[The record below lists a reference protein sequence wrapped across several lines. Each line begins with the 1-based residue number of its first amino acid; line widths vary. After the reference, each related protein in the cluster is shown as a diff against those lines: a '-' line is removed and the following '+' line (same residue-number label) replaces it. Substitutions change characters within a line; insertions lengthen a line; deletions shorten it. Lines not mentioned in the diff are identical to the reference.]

1 MAGRVA
7 RSVEFSAQQEAI
19 LRRLE
24 RADRT
29 PQRLAER
36 CRIVLLAAE
45 GHRTVEVATELGVD
59 PQRAGRWRNR
69 WAEAQTGLAE
79 AEQEG
84 ATEKELDTLVRR
96 ALADNHRNGGVTK
109 FSAEQVAQIIALACE
124 QPAESELPVTHWTP
138 PELVREAVKRGIV
151 ESISPRQVDRFLKGG
166 RSEAAQ
172 DPLLAHLAG
181 QVGRS

>member
-138 PELVREAVKRGIV
+138 PELVREVVKRGIV